1 MNTLYQ
7 RIKQIIKKHESL
19 YYLIYHI
26 KIYGL
31 YLMNRFSNYQL
42 EKRRFYRKLGYPLN
56 LKNPQSF
63 NEKIVWKK
71 IYDRNPLLPI
81 TADKYRVRS
90 YLKDVLGEE
99 QANQI
104 LIPILYVTDKPKT
117 IPFDRLPSSF
127 IIKPNHASGRS
138 LIVKDGHY
146 NPKEIIRTCKR
157 WLQTPYGL
165 EKLEWAYQPI
175 KRKIIVEELLLE
187 EGKIPRDIKFHMFHG
202 KCKIVNITYNRKNNP
217 TISIFNEKW
226 KLLTLRGFRYSQ
238 GPKIEKP
245 KNYDK
250 MIEIAEKLSNNFDHI
265 RVDFYNIKGEIYF
278 GELTH
283 YVASGRVKFVP
294 NSFDFELGKCW
305 KIKSKYWI
313 KNKNILIIN

>member
-1 MNTLYQ
+1 
-7 RIKQIIKKHESL
+7 
-19 YYLIYHI
+19 
-26 KIYGL
+26 
-31 YLMNRFSNYQL
+31 MNRFSNYQL

-202 KCKIVNITYNRKNNP
+202 KCHYIHVDFDRSDKHLRTLFTP
-217 TISIFNEKW
+217 EW
-226 KLLTLRGFRYSQ
+226 KLLNVANKTKKGDFINS
-238 GPKIEKP
+238 P
-245 KNYDK
+245 KNLSK
-250 MIEIAEKLSNNFDHI
+250 MINIAERVSKPFDYI
-265 RVDFYNIKGEIYF
+265 RVDFYNIKGKVYI
-278 GELTH
+278 GELTS
-283 YVASGRVKFVP
+283 YQTSGMGKFEP
-294 NSFDFELGKCW
+294 QSFDFELGKHW
-305 KIKSKYWI
+305 RIKPKYW
-313 KNKNILIIN
+313 KKLI